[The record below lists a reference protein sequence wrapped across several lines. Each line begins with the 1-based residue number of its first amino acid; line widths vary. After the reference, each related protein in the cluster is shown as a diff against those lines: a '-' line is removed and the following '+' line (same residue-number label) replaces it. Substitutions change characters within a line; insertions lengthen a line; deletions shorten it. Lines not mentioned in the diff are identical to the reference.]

1 MSAIQI
7 GLLTCKYITNQLK
20 TPLNIAILS
29 YRSAPFG
36 GGQGIYVYE
45 LSKALKE
52 IGHNVDVISGPPYPE
67 LISDI
72 ELIKLPGLNLFSTF
86 KFRERLK
93 LLFAKKNKSID
104 DWYEFFVTLVG
115 GFPELETF
123 GNRAR
128 TFLAGKNYDAVID
141 NQSISYGML
150 KIQESKPLIEIMHHP
165 ISRDYY
171 YDLRFSKGLLQRLSK
186 IRWFSFLKM
195 QKRVARQIAVV
206 VTPSLNS
213 KKDIYSDFKVP
224 LSNIHVIH
232 NGIDFNTFCPIPSI
246 APKTHGVIT
255 TASADVP
262 LKGLDFSLH
271 AIARLKSE
279 YPDINLT
286 VIGSP
291 RAGGHTE
298 RLINK
303 LRLEEQVTFRTDLTK
318 EEITNE
324 YAQSSVAVVSS
335 LYEGFGFPVGEAM
348 ACATPLVATNVASI
362 PEITSSFAQL
372 IPVESAEAIFQ
383 GIQNIFQNPQKYKLQ
398 ADSGRQHI
406 IDNFNWTKIG
416 LEYEEL
422 LYKTINNFQC

>member
-1 MSAIQI
+1 MAYSPVN
-7 GLLTCKYITNQLK
+7 KLK
-20 TPLNIAILS
+20 KALKIAILS

-93 LLFAKKNKSID
+93 IFFSKKNKSLD
-104 DWYEFFVTLVG
+104 DWYEFGSTLMG

-123 GNRAR
+123 GNRAH
-128 TFLAGKNYDAVID
+128 TFLVDKAYDAVID

-150 KIQESKPLIEIMHHP
+150 KIQQSKPLIEIMHHP
-165 ISRDYY
+165 ISKDYF
-171 YDLRFSKGLLQRLSK
+171 YDMKFAKGLIQRLSK

-195 QKRVARQIAVV
+195 QKQVAKQMNVV

-213 KKDIYSDFKVP
+213 KQDIHSDFKVP
-224 LSNIHVIH
+224 LSNIQVIP
-232 NGIDFNTFCPIPSI
+232 NGIDFNTFCPLPSI
-246 APKTHGVIT
+246 LPRAHGLIT

-271 AIARLKSE
+271 AIARLKYE
-279 YPDINLT
+279 YPDIKLI

-291 RAGGHTE
+291 RVGGHTE
-298 RLINK
+298 RLIKK
-303 LRLEEQVTFRTDLTK
+303 LKLDEQVSFKTNLTK

-324 YAQSSVAVVSS
+324 YAKSTVAIVSS

-348 ACATPLVATNVASI
+348 ACATPLVATDVASI
-362 PEITSSFAQL
+362 PEITGSFAQL
-372 IPVESAEAIFQ
+372 IPAEDADAIYQ
-383 GIQNIFQNPQKYKLQ
+383 GIKNIFQNPEQYKLQ
-398 ADSGRQHI
+398 AEKGRLHI
-406 IDNFNWTKIG
+406 IENFNWIKIG
-416 LEYEEL
+416 HAYEEL
-422 LYKTINNFQC
+422 LYKTVNNFQC